1 MIGDMTNSQGIPM
14 SKTLLSVLIGFA
26 LLFASCGKPSSPHG
40 DHANSSSGAHAQEYY
55 TCPMHPQVH
64 KDKPGVCPICG
75 MDLVKASNSSQPEG
89 ETSAGMVTVD
99 ERGQLLA
106 NVATTT
112 VAFEDV
118 QQVVRAFGT
127 LVIPESRKV
136 IISAR
141 FGGRIEKLYVD
152 AAGASVKQGDP
163 LFDVYSPD
171 IIQAENE
178 YLQLLTPGTSIA
190 GGDESGVK
198 SKLKLMGLT
207 DQQIHDLESSK
218 RVSLVA
224 TYHSPAKGTIMTKK
238 IITGSYV
245 SEGATLYELSD
256 LSTLWNIAEVNVDL
270 VGLLRV
276 GDRAMI
282 SIGAGGGKG
291 IKGTVSFVYPVVD
304 DLSRNVKV
312 RLLVNNA
319 DGKLRP
325 NTYTETSFSAKTG
338 KGLTVPVS
346 AVLLTGKRNLVYV
359 RTGHGNHFVAR
370 EIGLGSRF
378 GNKYMIL
385 WGLSE
390 GEEVVSEG
398 GYLIDSESQ
407 LRSGNGAGH
416 QHG

>member
-1 MIGDMTNSQGIPM
+1 MNKTFLTVLISV
-14 SKTLLSVLIGFA
+14 TLLC
-26 LLFASCGKPSSPHG
+26 ASCGKTPTPNG
-40 DHANSSSGAHAQEYY
+40 DHADSSSSAHVEDYY

-75 MDLVKASNSSQPEG
+75 MDLVKASNSSTTG
-89 ETSAGMVTVD
+89 SETSAGVVTLD

-106 NVATTT
+106 NVATTK
-112 VAFEDV
+112 VAFDNV
-118 QQVVRAFGT
+118 QQVVRAFGN
-127 LVIPESRKV
+127 LVIPEPRKV

-152 AAGASVKQGDP
+152 AAGASVEKGDP

-178 YLQLLTPGTSIA
+178 YLQVFTPGAFLA
-190 GGDESGVK
+190 GGDGPGVK

-207 DQQIHDLESSK
+207 DQQIHELESS
-218 RVSLVA
+218 RTVSLVT
-224 TYHSPAKGTIMTKK
+224 TYHSPAKGTVMTKK
-238 IITGSYV
+238 ITTGSYV
-245 SEGATLYELSD
+245 SEGAILYELSD
-256 LSTLWNIAEVNVDL
+256 LSTLWNLAEVNVDL
-270 VGLLRV
+270 VGLLHV
-276 GDRAMI
+276 GDTAMI
-282 SIGAGGGKG
+282 SIGSGGGKA

-304 DLSRNVKV
+304 DQSRNVKV

-325 NTYTETSFSAKTG
+325 NTYTETSFLAKAG
-338 KGLTVPVS
+338 KGFTVPVS

-359 RTGHGNHFVAR
+359 RTDNGNHFVAR
-370 EIGLGSRF
+370 EVGLGPRF
-378 GNKYMIL
+378 GNKYVIL

-407 LRSGNGAGH
+407 LRSGDGPGH
-416 QHG
+416 QHE